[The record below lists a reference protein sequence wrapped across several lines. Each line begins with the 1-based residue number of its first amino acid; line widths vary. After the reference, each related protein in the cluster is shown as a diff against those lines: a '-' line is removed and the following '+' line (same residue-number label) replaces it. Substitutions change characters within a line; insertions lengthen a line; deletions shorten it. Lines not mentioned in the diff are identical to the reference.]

1 MHHVSFESLDL
12 KLSVSKYQGTNR
24 VDIIAIKV
32 QSNPRRDKHLLVV
45 ENFFEFYPPRAER
58 KFNQIGPFEDSDAA
72 LIPLHLLAPHPA
84 ACHDYLTLDGSKR
97 FSSFKVS
104 GLIVLLTVDRS
115 TIPRL

>member
-45 ENFFEFYPPRAER
+45 QNFFEFYPPRAER
-58 KFNQIGPFEDSDAA
+58 KFNQIGPYEDSDAGVTSDPPSPFGTTHT
-72 LIPLHLLAPHPA
+72 LRLVTTILHWMAPKGFHP
-84 ACHDYLTLDGSKR
+84 SK
-97 FSSFKVS
+97 SVVS
-104 GLIVLLTVDRS
+104 LFY
-115 TIPRL
+115 